1 MSDIFRRA
9 LEDGWRNLRLAPVS
23 ADNRLRTAPLPVT
36 TARGPVL
43 AAVDHEGHR
52 HLLVPVAGNQHVQE
66 IQDGQVLR
74 LRKRPLEDEEVYQH
88 YADLG
93 CLRHDLDDVFTG
105 LCDDILREMHRLGE
119 DERTPPSPRALKA
132 LHRVLDRWRA
142 LFRTSGRPLGPEQL
156 AGLYG
161 ELHILLRLLAVNSS
175 AHRLWT
181 GPSGRPH
188 DFTSGTDAVE
198 VKTTT
203 GAALRIR
210 VHGLRQLEP
219 PEGGSLQLACLRVER
234 APEGGTGTSVVD
246 LVGQALRLC
255 DDESTLLGL
264 LADVGY
270 LTVDARRYLTPR
282 FLVRDERWYAVAAG
296 FPRITTADLAVA
308 QVPGNVTDVEYT
320 VDLTVPTPSPL
331 PMTEVERHLA
341 TMLGES
347 E

>member
-1 MSDIFRRA
+1 MSDMFRQA
-9 LEDGWRNLRLAPVS
+9 LEESWRDLQLAPVS

-36 TARGPVL
+36 TSRGPVL

-52 HLLVPVAGNQHVQE
+52 HLLIPVAGNQHVRE
-66 IQDGQVLR
+66 IRDGQVLH
-74 LRKRPLEDEEVYQH
+74 LRKRPLEDEEVYQY

-105 LCDDILREMHRLGE
+105 LGENILREVAGLGE
-119 DERTPPSPRALKA
+119 DEQRPASSRTLKA

-142 LFRTSGRPLGPEQL
+142 LFRSHGTLLGPVQL

-161 ELHILLRLLAVNSS
+161 ELLILRRLLANNPS

-203 GAALRIR
+203 GDTLRVR

-219 PEGGSLQLACLRVER
+219 PAGGSLQLACLRVER
-234 APEGGTGTSVVD
+234 APEGGEGASVVD
-246 LVGQALRLC
+246 LVEQALRLT

-264 LADVGY
+264 LSEVGY
-270 LTVDARRYLTPR
+270 HTVDTERYRTIR
-282 FLVRDERWYAVAAG
+282 FLVREERWYAVTPG
-296 FPRITTADLAVA
+296 FPRLTTANLAMA
-308 QVPGNVTDVEYT
+308 EVPGNVTDVEYT
-320 VDLTVPTPSPL
+320 VDLTVSPPSPL
-331 PMTEVERHLA
+331 PMTRVERHLA
-341 TMLGES
+341 AMLGES
-347 E
+347 K